1 MRDEKDTSFAVKAR
15 LTFPCTWGNRL
26 WSEACSCHQAV
37 DRAIQRLID
46 TVMLETFG
54 TLFEIGVFLLRQR
67 QWLRKGPI
75 WLTR

>member
-1 MRDEKDTSFAVKAR
+1 M
-15 LTFPCTWGNRL
+15 
-26 WSEACSCHQAV
+26 
-37 DRAIQRLID
+37 QRLID

-54 TLFEIGVFLLRQR
+54 TLFEIGVFLLKQR

>member
-1 MRDEKDTSFAVKAR
+1 MRDGNDTTFAAQAR
-15 LTFPCTWGNRL
+15 LMFPCTGRNRL
-26 WSEACSCHQAV
+26 WSEACSCHRTV
-37 DRAIQRLID
+37 DRAMQRFID

-67 QWLRKGPI
+67 QWLWKGPI